1 MCLSLLPIFNHIL
14 LLLTCMNSLCTL
26 DISLLLDISFANIF
40 FHSVSGLSLLLV
52 IFFADQKIL
61 V

>member
-1 MCLSLLPIFNHIL
+1 MCLSILPIFNL
-14 LLLTCMNSLCTL
+14 VLLLTCMNSLCTL
-26 DISLLLDISFANIF
+26 VINLLLDISFANIF

-52 IFFADQKIL
+52 ILFADQKIL